1 MSAVGLK
8 RDLLLENLTQ
18 EEWTKTGI
26 MTLGC
31 NAAQGRETGDFS
43 METKKNCKRRKKIKG

>member
-8 RDLLLENLTQ
+8 RDLLLESLTQ

-31 NAAQGRETGDFS
+31 NAAQGRETADFS